1 MGSTGI
7 SSVETSF
14 DKVYN
19 TVWIWDLFFM
29 GGECA
34 KSINFFQR
42 INAYMVG
49 VNKFICPFGIVI
61 AGTAFYSDN
70 NMKFAANTL
79 AEILD

>member
-1 MGSTGI
+1 LKIINMGSTGI

-34 KSINFFQR
+34 KSINFF
-42 INAYMVG
+42 
-49 VNKFICPFGIVI
+49 
-61 AGTAFYSDN
+61 
-70 NMKFAANTL
+70 
-79 AEILD
+79 